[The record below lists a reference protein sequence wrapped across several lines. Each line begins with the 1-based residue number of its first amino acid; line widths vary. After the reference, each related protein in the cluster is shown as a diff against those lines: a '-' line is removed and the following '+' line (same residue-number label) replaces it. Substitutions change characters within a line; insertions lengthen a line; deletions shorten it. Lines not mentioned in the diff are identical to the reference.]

1 MKRMNNDKKVSQLM
15 LNSCKNANSYDTI
28 EDSFFT
34 VGGGKG

>member
-1 MKRMNNDKKVSQLM
+1 MKKMNEDKKM
-15 LNSCKNANSYDTI
+15 IKPMWNSCKNANSYDTI